1 MSLLYA
7 FLKCLSN
14 CFKHLRIFYIVFHLL
29 YLISVFFEIKKKKK
43 FYFLFEIIYLSIL
56 FSYVGLDVRLDCDRK
71 NTILLFSKRVLYF
84 FPLWNCTLGFFVC

>member
-29 YLISVFFEIKKKKK
+29 YLISVFFEIKKKNSIFCLK
-43 FYFLFEIIYLSIL
+43 LFIYYIL